1 MTPTRSVIAVALLGI
16 GMASD
21 GARPPATAPAAQPA
35 VISEAEAQAVRQ
47 RLQEGF
53 RASPSQISRTAFG
66 WYEVLVNGE
75 LLYLDPQLNYV
86 FNGSV
91 LDARTRANVT
101 QSRRDELLRVD
112 FAKLPLEHAVALKFG
127 NGSRRFASFEDPN
140 CGFCRKLHQDI
151 KGLQDATLYV
161 FVMPSLSP
169 DSREKARAIWC
180 AADRAASWNGLV
192 MENRAPAPAGTD
204 CRAPTDSVVALGR
217 TLGVRG
223 TPTLIFEDGSRA
235 SGAIGLPAIEQRLQ
249 AAREARAGARP
260 SQPW

>member
-1 MTPTRSVIAVALLGI
+1 MAPTRSVIAVALLGI
-16 GMASD
+16 GVASA

-86 FNGSV
+86 FTGSV

-112 FAKLPLEHAVALKFG
+112 FAKLPLEHAVALTFG

-192 MENRAPAPAGTD
+192 MENRAA
-204 CRAPTDSVVALGR
+204 ALGEDTAEQANGR
-217 TLGVRG
+217 HQLPGERLIARMSDSMPAALNPPSTLMTSPV
-223 TPTLIFEDGSRA
+223 TKLA
-235 SGAIGLPAIEQRLQ
+235 SSDNRNATTAAISDAS
-249 AAREARAGARP
+249 A
-260 SQPW
+260 